1 MIVSSVFKK
10 HVLECEALKKFIS
23 TQKQSVIM
31 EELASTV
38 TFQSA
43 IGRIRY
49 YLSLKLSIMVDV

>member
-1 MIVSSVFKK
+1 MFLQK
-10 HVLECEALKKFIS
+10 HVFECKVLKKFTS

-49 YLSLKLSIMVDV
+49 YLSLKLSIMVEV